1 MPPEMIFDREI
12 FQSPSHL
19 KNHHFHH
26 YSLFQQK
33 SFGVDEIHSDDDD
46 LIPEVD
52 ISRLIL
58 IDKKSTKFITS

>member
-12 FQSPSHL
+12 FHSPSHL
-19 KNHHFHH
+19 QNNHFHR

-33 SFGVDEIHSDDDD
+33 SFGVDETNSDDDD

-58 IDKKSTKFITS
+58 ID